1 MLLISFFDEFFRGL
15 TDLAF
20 LLLWFFWCLTKF
32 AFFFLREKISSDFV
46 SLWRGVR
53 KRRVNYD
60 NVCVRWGDD
69 DALIADIRRLA
80 AEPSSSRVCASSAV
94 PVSLP
99 SAGSLPLREVSNQ
112 PFALASLSPLQK
124 SGFGCYSLD
133 CVCVVGLPCLSP
145 GFVPPPL
152 QPYQP
157 KSHVP
162 AFAFACEAIVQA
174 WVQEYAP
181 VLVSSAVSSPF
192 GDNVDPA
199 VSSLHRDNAEEAVS
213 SPCGDNAFSAVSSL
227 LRDNADP
234 AVSSLHRDNAEEAVS
249 SPYGDNAFSAVSSPY
264 GDNVDPAV
272 SSLHRDNAEEAVSSP
287 YGDNAFS
294 AVSSLLRDNADPAVS
309 SLHRDNA
316 EEAVSSPY
324 GDNAFSA
331 VSSLLRDNAD
341 PAVSS
346 LHRDNAEEAVSSP
359 SGDNAFSAVSSP
371 YGDNADPAVSS
382 LLRDNAVPAVSSLFR
397 DNAEEAVS
405 SPCGDNAFSAVSSL
419 LRDNA
424 DPAVSSLARDNAD
437 EAVSF
442 PSGDNAFTSVVGGA
456 SVSGVGDEGLLSPLP
471 SPFFRGAFASPE
483 LVPLPSA
490 LSRLPPLEDD
500 VLGGKRKTPSPSP
513 TTSPRVYPVSSPC
526 LRASSPSGETTSFVV
541 DYSGVLTPPRV
552 IARPRLSRAKKNK
565 KPELKLPFA
574 AEMQNDVE
582 PEEPDTKRV
591 RSRES

>member
-20 LLLWFFWCLTKF
+20 LLLWFFWCSTKF
-32 AFFFLREKISSDFV
+32 AFFFFREKINSNFV
-46 SLWRGVR
+46 SVWHGVR

-80 AEPSSSRVCASSAV
+80 AEPSSSRVCAPPAV

-99 SAGSLPLREVSNQ
+99 SAGSLPLREVKNQ
-112 PFALASLSPLQK
+112 PFALASFSPLQK

-152 QPYQP
+152 QPYEP

-181 VLVSSAVSSPF
+181 VLVFSAVSSPF

-213 SPCGDNAFSAVSSL
+213 SPSGDNAFSAVSSL
-227 LRDNADP
+227 LRDNVVP

-249 SPYGDNAFSAVSSPY
+249 SPYGDNAFSTVSSPY
-264 GDNVDPAV
+264 GDNV
-272 SSLHRDNAEEAVSSP
+272 
-287 YGDNAFS
+287 
-294 AVSSLLRDNADPAVS
+294 
-309 SLHRDNA
+309 
-316 EEAVSSPY
+316 
-324 GDNAFSA
+324 
-331 VSSLLRDNAD
+331 
-341 PAVSS
+341 
-346 LHRDNAEEAVSSP
+346 
-359 SGDNAFSAVSSP
+359 
-371 YGDNADPAVSS
+371 DPAVSS

-405 SPCGDNAFSAVSSL
+405 SPIGDNAFSAVSSL
-419 LRDNA
+419 LRDNVA
-424 DPAVSSLARDNAD
+424 PAVSSLARDNAD

-442 PSGDNAFTSVVGGA
+442 PSGDNAFLAVSSPIGDNAFTSVVGGA
-456 SVSGVGDEGLLSPLP
+456 SVPGVTDEGLLSPLP
-471 SPFFRGAFASPE
+471 SPFFPGAFASPE
-483 LVPLPSA
+483 LLPLPSV
-490 LSRLPPLEDD
+490 LSRLPPLDDD
-500 VLGGKRKTPSPSP
+500 VLGSKRKTPSPSP
-513 TTSPRVYPVSSPC
+513 TTSPRVEPVSSPC
-526 LRASSPSGETTSFVV
+526 YRASSPAGETTSFVV
-541 DYSGVLTPPRV
+541 DYSGVLTPPL
-552 IARPRLSRAKKNK
+552 A
-565 KPELKLPFA
+565 
-574 AEMQNDVE
+574 
-582 PEEPDTKRV
+582 
-591 RSRES
+591 

>member
-1 MLLISFFDEFFRGL
+1 M
-15 TDLAF
+15 
-20 LLLWFFWCLTKF
+20 
-32 AFFFLREKISSDFV
+32 
-46 SLWRGVR
+46 R
-53 KRRVNYD
+53 KRPVNYD

-80 AEPSSSRVCASSAV
+80 AEPSSSRVCAPSAV
-94 PVSLP
+94 PVSLA

-162 AFAFACEAIVQA
+162 AFAFACDAIVQA

-192 GDNVDPA
+192 GDNV
-199 VSSLHRDNAEEAVS
+199 
-213 SPCGDNAFSAVSSL
+213 
-227 LRDNADP
+227 DP

-287 YGDNAFS
+287 FGDNAFS
-294 AVSSLLRDNADPAVS
+294 AVSSLLRDNVDPAVSSLHRDNAEEAVSSPFGDNAFSAVSSLLRDNVDPAVSSLHRDNAVPAVS

-331 VSSLLRDNAD
+331 VSSLLRDNAA

-346 LHRDNAEEAVSSP
+346 LAWDNADEAVSSP
-359 SGDNAFSAVSSP
+359 
-371 YGDNADPAVSS
+371 Y
-382 LLRDNAVPAVSSLFR
+382 
-397 DNAEEAVS
+397 
-405 SPCGDNAFSAVSSL
+405 GDNAFSAVSSL

-424 DPAVSSLARDNAD
+424 APVVSSLPRDNAD

-442 PSGDNAFTSVVGGA
+442 PSGDNAFLAVSSPIGDDAFTSVVGGA
-456 SVSGVGDEGLLSPLP
+456 SVPGVDDEGLLSPLP

-483 LVPLPSA
+483 LLPLPSA

-526 LRASSPSGETTSFVV
+526 LRASPPSGEATTFVV

-552 IARPRLSRAKKNK
+552 IARPRLSRANKIKKQ
-565 KPELKLPFA
+565 PELKLPFA
-574 AEMQNDVE
+574 AEEQNVVD
-582 PEEPDTKRV
+582 PEEPDTKRI
-591 RSRES
+591 RSRDL